1 MSMSRA
7 SQKTHL
13 RHWIAGGLLTALVVW
28 VLFFDSHSLLKRY
41 QWHQEL
47 DALTQENEE
56 LQREIQQL
64 QTQLE
69 RPLSDRVVER
79 IAREEYGM
87 KRPGET
93 VYHVNPDS

>member
-1 MSMSRA
+1 MSR
-7 SQKTHL
+7 SRPKMRFRL
-13 RHWIAGGLLTALVVW
+13 WLLGGLLTALLAW
-28 VLFFDSHSLLKRY
+28 VLFFDSHSVLKRY

-47 DALTQENEE
+47 DALTEENAE
-56 LQREIQQL
+56 LRREIQQL

-69 RPLSDRVVER
+69 SPLSDRVVER

-93 VYHVNPDS
+93 VYHVAPE